1 MNTDQS
7 TEKKALE
14 NEAVSVSNKASEAV
28 QASEAVSVSNK
39 ASEAIPEHPL
49 INVIM
54 RQTDYSKD
62 VAIEKLKQHNNNV
75 IEVVREYM
83 NPPIQELKNTKS
95 TSQLIYGEIRSL
107 MGSAATNY
115 RMKKETEERRQQMQA
130 YAISQ
135 AKALYE
141 KQEAIKEQQ
150 IQNHKNQQQL
160 LREKAAAQKAA
171 QQASQKESSES
182 LTSTL

>member
-14 NEAVSVSNKASEAV
+14 NEV
-28 QASEAVSVSNK
+28 ASEAVSVSNIT
-39 ASEAIPEHPL
+39 SEAIPEHPL

-54 RQTDYSKD
+54 RQTDYSKE